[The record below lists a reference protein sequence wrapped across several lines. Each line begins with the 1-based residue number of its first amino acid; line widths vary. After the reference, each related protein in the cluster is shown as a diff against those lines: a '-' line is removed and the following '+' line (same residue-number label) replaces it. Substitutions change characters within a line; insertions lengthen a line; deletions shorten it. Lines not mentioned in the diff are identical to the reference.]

1 MSHVERF
8 APWIAVGA
16 AILWLAVAMS
26 PPAEEAKEPR
36 VGEFGRVPVYDK
48 GRVKPLDTVARVS
61 LMIISGRQT
70 YLDRTGVDDPKNTKK
85 KDDDDE
91 PKGKERPAIQWLLEV
106 MTARARHD
114 SEKRRA
120 FRIQDAR
127 VRDLLNLPDRTDGL
141 YAFEEFAPRANAL
154 FDEAVAVGKKYGRDK
169 PTGSDAQVFDFAQQV
184 LLYTQYATLETPHRV
199 FRIEND
205 QLLGLLGLKRR
216 EGFRYAYDEFVPR
229 IAVLIRERDR
239 AKAVPDKRRSVY
251 DAKVLELAS
260 HIELYAGLATKSGES
275 LLVIPPMK
283 PGEDWTSFA
292 QAAQK
297 ADNGAAPAAYEP
309 FVKVLR
315 DYASRD
321 VSAFN
326 SDLAE
331 YRKLLEGELP
341 SETSRADFET
351 YFNHCALFYQ
361 CAVLYVFMFLL
372 ACASWIVWPQSL
384 SRAAFWMGVVVVLVH
399 SLALLA
405 RMFLQGRPPV
415 TNLYSSAVF
424 VGWVCVVLGL
434 ALEWIF
440 PYGIASAAAALLGF
454 GTAVFAHHLAGSGD
468 TLEMMQAVLDTN
480 FWLSTHVT
488 AVTMGYGATLL
499 AGVLGAIYIVRGLLG
514 TNTTPVIMKS
524 LSTMIYGILCF
535 ATLFS
540 FVGTVLGGIWA
551 DQSWGRFWGWDPKE
565 NGALIIV
572 IWNALGLHA
581 RWGGIVKQRGLAVL
595 AVVGLMVTGWSWIGT
610 NQLGV
615 GLHAY
620 GFNNTLATV
629 LVVTWVCCIGLVAA
643 GLTPLR
649 YWRAFGV
656 KSSEPKPSTP
666 PTRRD
671 RRKKRPGLVPG

>member
-1 MSHVERF
+1 MSQLKRY
-8 APWIAVGA
+8 APLIAVGA
-16 AILWLAVAMS
+16 VILWLAVVMS
-26 PPAEEAKEPR
+26 PAAEDTKEPR
-36 VGEFGRVPVYDK
+36 VREFGRVPVFDH

-70 YLDRTGVDDPKNTKK
+70 YLDRTGLDDQKSTKQ
-85 KDDDDE
+85 KDEDDE

-106 MTARARHD
+106 MTAGASHA

-120 FRIQDAR
+120 FRVQDTR
-127 VRDLLNLPDRTDGL
+127 IRDLLKLPDRADGL
-141 YAFEEFAPRANAL
+141 YSFEEIEPQVGAL
-154 FDEAVAVGKKYGRDK
+154 FKEALEIIKQHPSDK
-169 PTGSDAQVFDFAQQV
+169 PTGSDAE
-184 LLYTQYATLETPHRV
+184 LLDLADQLRLYAQYAPFETPHRV

-205 QLLGLLGLKRR
+205 QLLALLGLKRR
-216 EGFRYAYDEFVPR
+216 EGFRYGYDEIVPR
-229 IAVLIRERDR
+229 IGILIKERDR
-239 AKAVPDKRRSVY
+239 AKAVPDKRRTVY

-260 HIELYAGLATKSGES
+260 HIELYAGLATRSGDS
-275 LLVIPPMK
+275 MLVIPPVNAS
-283 PGEDWTSFA
+283 EDWMSFR
-292 QAAQK
+292 QAFE
-297 ADNGAAPAAYEP
+297 DSRHGAAPAAYEP

-315 DYASRD
+315 DYAAHD

-326 SDLAE
+326 NDLAD
-331 YRKLLEGELP
+331 YLKLVDDKLP
-341 SETSRADFET
+341 RETSRADFET
-351 YFNHCALFYQ
+351 YFNHCAPFYQ

-372 ACASWIVWPQSL
+372 ACASWIVAPQAL
-384 SRAAFWMGVVVVLVH
+384 SRAAFWMGVAIVVVH
-399 SLALLA
+399 TFALLA
-405 RMFLQGRPPV
+405 RMYLQGRPPV

-424 VGWVCVVLGL
+424 VGWVCVIMGL

-440 PYGIASAAAALLGF
+440 PYGIASAAAAILGF

-468 TLEMMQAVLDTN
+468 TMEMLQAVLDTN

-499 AGVLGAIYIVRGLLG
+499 AGVLGAIYIVRGLL
-514 TNTTPVIMKS
+514 TNTAPEIMKS
-524 LSTMIYGILCF
+524 LTTMIYGILCF

-595 AVVGLMVTGWSWIGT
+595 SVVGLMVTGWSWIGT

-629 LVVTWVCCIGLVAA
+629 LVVGWICSLVLVAA

-649 YWRAFGV
+649 YWRCFSV
-656 KSSEPKPSTP
+656 KPPAPSGDKPL
-666 PTRRD
+666 TRRE
-671 RRKKRPGLVPG
+671 RRKARPRLAPS